1 MIGETT
7 CDGKEKAY
15 ELFAHFKPTFV
26 PKGLE
31 QNLGRGRDQ
40 KDPGSEI
47 PYRRALC
54 ARGARRP
61 PCPKQP
67 PCGIDGRIPVV
78 RSRWPLALLLVAGMT
93 VPGCSRYIRNRGKD
107 FLDIFKLQVGVG
119 WIAGVHVR
127 ASQFVSTG
135 AALPFDKTLRVGLE
149 GRRFVA
155 TVSEHR
161 GCLLAPLARLVL
173 TPLGLG
179 KGRTFDY
186 RDFVTDWALRREA
199 GGEAGKL
206 LAASGAILFFDALSI
221 PAARHI
227 LAGAIARRR
236 LPVTFLD
243 RKLVHLLDL
252 EASAT
257 VLPASVL
264 VGVSPGELAD
274 FVLGWTT
281 LDIAG
286 DD

>member
-1 MIGETT
+1 V
-7 CDGKEKAY
+7 DG
-15 ELFAHFKPTFV
+15 
-26 PKGLE
+26 
-31 QNLGRGRDQ
+31 
-40 KDPGSEI
+40 
-47 PYRRALC
+47 
-54 ARGARRP
+54 
-61 PCPKQP
+61 PC
-67 PCGIDGRIPVV
+67 R
-78 RSRWPLALLLVAGMT
+78 PLAVLLVAT
-93 VPGCSRYIRNRGKD
+93 VAAPGCSRYARDRGKD
-107 FLDIFKLQVGVG
+107 FLDIFKLQVGAG

-127 ASQFVSTG
+127 ASQFVSMG

-161 GCLLAPLARLVL
+161 GCLLAPLARVVL

-186 RDFVTDWALRREA
+186 RDFVTDWALRREVGA
-199 GGEAGKL
+199 EPEAL
-206 LAASGAILFFDALSI
+206 LAASGAILLFDALSI
-221 PAARHI
+221 PAARDI
-227 LAGAIARRR
+227 LARTIAPG
-236 LPVTFLD
+236 LPPVRFLD
-243 RKLVHLLDL
+243 RKLLHLLDL

-264 VGVSPGELAD
+264 VGVSPGEIAD